1 MRGEGVKD
9 FSQYLGSREGREED
23 LMPDFFLDDFLEMEQ
38 KNLGIK
44 SIHKGRYGGGSGVVV
59 QALNVKGTNTPP
71 PPFPNTHTGG
81 FDECCTPSREFNE
94 CGGSGWGKGE

>member
-44 SIHKGRYGGGSGVVV
+44 SIHKGRYGGGGGVVV

-71 PPFPNTHTGG
+71 PSPTHTQVVLTNVARPVGSSMSVVAVGG
-81 FDECCTPSREFNE
+81 
-94 CGGSGWGKGE
+94 GKVNR

>member
-44 SIHKGRYGGGSGVVV
+44 SIHKAKGDMGEGV
-59 QALNVKGTNTPP
+59 G
-71 PPFPNTHTGG
+71 
-81 FDECCTPSREFNE
+81 
-94 CGGSGWGKGE
+94 